1 MFIHNKMKYTYVFL
15 SIIIISLWSCEKN
28 DLRNDLEGKWIILG
42 SSGGIDGSGAT
53 PNYTHL
59 EFQKKNY
66 FVTNNEDLL
75 EEGSYSISKIEESGY
90 SPMVWQISY
99 NPNNN
104 YDRSL
109 TFYTNNEM
117 GILLDGPDTLTLCD
131 LYLSDGYCYHF
142 RKEE

>member
-1 MFIHNKMKYTYVFL
+1 MLIPNKMKYTYVFL

-42 SSGGIDGSGAT
+42 SSGGIAGSGAT

-75 EEGSYSISKIEESGY
+75 EEN
-90 SPMVWQISY
+90 MVL
-99 NPNNN
+99 
-104 YDRSL
+104 SL
-109 TFYTNNEM
+109 ELVYFPEKTV
-117 GILLDGPDTLTLCD
+117 
-131 LYLSDGYCYHF
+131 YHF
-142 RKEE
+142 EDTVVITPQGAKVLNGSTFNEEIPVIS